1 MKIFLIIFI
10 ILGSLTGAISA
21 LVWLGL
27 YNVAATVPHRRIA
40 HLFLEEVRD
49 RSISAHSKGITVP
62 SLKNPR
68 LFDIGFKHYHEMC
81 RVCHGALGGSRTE
94 IAQGLNPGP
103 PDFSSKDTKM
113 RNEAE
118 LYWVI
123 NNGIKMTGMPAFGP
137 THSEDELWG
146 IVVFVKRLPKLKPEE
161 YAAMIKSVGLQE
173 ERGDDHHHSHK

>member
-10 ILGSLTGAISA
+10 ILGSLTGAIST

-27 YNVAATVPHRRIA
+27 YNVAATVPHRRIT

-49 RSISAHSKGITVP
+49 RSISAHGKGITVP

-81 RVCHGALGGSRTE
+81 RVCHGAPGGLRTE
-94 IAQGLNPGP
+94 IAEGLNPGP

-123 NNGIKMTGMPAFGP
+123 KNGIKMTGMPAFGP
-137 THSEDELWG
+137 THSQDQLWG
-146 IVVFVKRLPKLKPEE
+146 IVTFLGRLPKLKPEE
-161 YAAMIKSVGLQE
+161 YNTMVKAFGL
-173 ERGDDHHHSHK
+173 RDTPTHHDRTK